1 MVSEMSN
8 GNEAQRP
15 GERAIRPATRALRQ
29 VLETSEE
36 FEVLLQRRLTVNPTD
51 LKAMEHLI
59 QSGPLGATELARRIG
74 VSSAAT
80 TAVVDRLVA
89 VGHAT
94 RVPNPEDRRGVV
106 IVPKPESVARA
117 MAALMPMIL
126 GIDAVLDEF
135 GERDQGVITSY
146 LERVLEVYR
155 EQLRE

>member
-1 MVSEMSN
+1 
-8 GNEAQRP
+8 
-15 GERAIRPATRALRQ
+15 
-29 VLETSEE
+29 
-36 FEVLLQRRLTVNPTD
+36 
-51 LKAMEHLI
+51 MEHLI

-80 TAVVDRLVA
+80 TAVVDRLVSL
-89 VGHAT
+89 GHAT
-94 RVPNPEDRRGVV
+94 RIPNPEDRRGVV
-106 IVPKPESVARA
+106 IVPKPESVART

-155 EQLRE
+155 EQLRD